1 MDMDISEMVVFIVSA
16 IFSITFLVRWYRG
29 LSGVWPPER
38 VKVARYILGF
48 LPLAV
53 FVMFLYTLNYLA
65 SFDVVG
71 AFIYKT
77 MYVLLGFTWLYLGIV
92 LMSLWLDISWL
103 DDVLHLNNKAA
114 LWPVIGG
121 VLALAL
127 IYSGANIGDG
137 PGWWCVVFAGG
148 LGTGAWFL
156 LALIVSKIAGASEHI
171 TVERDLPCGIR
182 FGGFLLASGIIL
194 ARASAGDWTSFGMT
208 VVEFFDGWPALLLT
222 VLAVIVEMLYI
233 AWQPPETGARSG
245 RVLSSAFCGIFYILI
260 AIAVVVV
267 LPALVKNPAYREAA
281 FIMPGGLL

>member
-1 MDMDISEMVVFIVSA
+1 MDMDISEIAVSIVSA
-16 IFSITFLVRWYRG
+16 ILTVRFLVKWYRG
-29 LSGVWPPER
+29 LSDVWPPGR
-38 VKVARYILGF
+38 GKAARYILGF
-48 LPLAV
+48 LPLVVFAV
-53 FVMFLYTLNYLA
+53 FLFTLNYLA

-77 MYVLLGFTWLYLGIV
+77 MYVLLGFAWLYLGLV

-121 VLALAL
+121 ALALAL
-127 IYSGANIGDG
+127 IYSGANVGDG

-171 TVERDLPCGIR
+171 TVERDVSCGIR

-194 ARASAGDWTSFGMT
+194 ARASAGDWTSFEMT
-208 VVEFFDGWPALLLT
+208 VVEFLDGWPVLLLA
-222 VLAVIVEMLYI
+222 VLAVIVEMLYV

-245 RVLSSAFCGIFYILI
+245 RLLSSAFCGIFYILI
-260 AIAVVVV
+260 AIAVVIA
-267 LPALVKNPAYREAA
+267 LPALGKNPAYQGLALLV
-281 FIMPGGLL
+281 PGVLL